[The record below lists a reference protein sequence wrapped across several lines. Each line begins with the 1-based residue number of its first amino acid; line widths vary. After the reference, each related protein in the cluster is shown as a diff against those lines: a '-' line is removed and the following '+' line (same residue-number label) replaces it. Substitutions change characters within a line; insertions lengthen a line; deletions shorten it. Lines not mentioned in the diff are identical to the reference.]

1 MTITGILCIIL
12 VLIVAVLSI
21 ALYTQ
26 NKASK
31 AQAQDGEQLLSDY
44 QKRVNE
50 LEKLLKDYRDLEQN
64 FDSVGQGYEQ
74 ALLAFDKMEEEKQTM
89 TNANKAL
96 EQQAHDLLEAK
107 QKLEGAIMK
116 KKDLIEKAALDI
128 KKQIDFAAP
137 NATATAQLVNT
148 IQNLNDVEVETAIE
162 KEDNVTVTDIVAQAV
177 KESGID
183 KATYFEFKQQIAE
196 EAQMTM
202 LFTNEAQVVRALA
215 NLLDNAM
222 KFTTSG
228 TVTLLTTT
236 DGSNIQFSIED
247 TGTGIPA
254 EEAEHIFEPFV
265 KLNSYF
271 DGNGI
276 GLTVARSIAR
286 RLEGDITLDTEYTKG
301 ARFVL
306 TLPI

>member
-1 MTITGILCIIL
+1 MTFTTILCIIL
-12 VLIVAVLSI
+12 AVMVVVFGI

-31 AQAQDGEQLLSDY
+31 VQAAEGEQLLSDY
-44 QKRVNE
+44 QKRVDE

-64 FDSVGQGYEQ
+64 FDNVGQGYEQ
-74 ALLAFDKMEEEKQTM
+74 ALLAFDKMEEDKQAM
-89 TNANKAL
+89 TKANEAL
-96 EQQAHDLLEAK
+96 EQQSRDLLEAK
-107 QKLEGAIMK
+107 NKLEGAIMK
-116 KKDLIEKAALDI
+116 KKDLIEKTALAI
-128 KKQIDFAAP
+128 KEKLDFTTP
-137 NATATAQLVNT
+137 NAAATAQLVNT

-162 KEDNVTVTDIVAQAV
+162 KEDNVHASDIVAQAV

-183 KATYFEFKQQIAE
+183 KVTYFEFKQQIAE
-196 EAQMTM
+196 EAQATM
-202 LFTNEAQVVRALA
+202 LFTNEAQVVRALT

-236 DGSNIQFSIED
+236 DGSNIQFTVEN
-247 TGTGIPA
+247 TGDAIPA
-254 EEAEHIFEPFV
+254 DDAERIFDPFV

-286 RLEGDITLDTEYTKG
+286 RLGGDVKLDTAFTGG

>member
-1 MTITGILCIIL
+1 MTFTTILCIIL
-12 VLIVAVLSI
+12 AVMVLVISI

-26 NKASK
+26 HKASK
-31 AQAQDGEQLLSDY
+31 VQAAEGEQLLSDY
-44 QKRVNE
+44 QKRVDE

-89 TNANKAL
+89 TKANQAL
-96 EQQAHDLLEAK
+96 EQQSHDLLEAK
-107 QKLEGAIMK
+107 NKLESAIMK
-116 KKDLIEKAALDI
+116 KKDLIEQVALDI
-128 KKQIDFAAP
+128 KKKIDFDAP
-137 NATATAQLVNT
+137 NAVATAQLVNT

-162 KEDNVTVTDIVAQAV
+162 KEDNVYASGIVDQAV
-177 KESGID
+177 KESGIE
-183 KATYFEFKQQIAE
+183 KATYFTFKQQIAE

-202 LFTNEAQVVRALA
+202 LFTNEAQVVRALV

-236 DGSNIQFSIED
+236 DGSNIQFSIENSGD
-247 TGTGIPA
+247 SIPA
-254 EEAEHIFEPFV
+254 DEAEHIFEPFV

-286 RLEGDITLDTEYTKG
+286 RLGGDITLDTEYTTG
-301 ARFVL
+301 VRFVF
-306 TLPI
+306 TMPI

>member
-1 MTITGILCIIL
+1 MTFTTILCIIL
-12 VLIVAVLSI
+12 AVITLVVCI

-26 NKASK
+26 HKASK
-31 AQAQDGEQLLSDY
+31 VQAAEGEQLLSDY
-44 QKRVNE
+44 QKRVDE

-74 ALLAFDKMEEEKQTM
+74 ALLAFDKMEEDKQAM
-89 TNANKAL
+89 TKANEAL

-107 QKLEGAIMK
+107 NKLEAAIMK

-137 NATATAQLVNT
+137 NALATAQLVNT
-148 IQNLNDVEVETAIE
+148 IQNLNDVEVETALE
-162 KEDNVTVTDIVAQAV
+162 KEDNVHASDIVAQAV
-177 KESGID
+177 QQSGID

-202 LFTNEAQVVRALA
+202 LFTNEAQVVRALV

-236 DGSNIQFSIED
+236 DGSNIQFCVED
-247 TGTGIPA
+247 TGTGIPV

-286 RLEGDITLDTEYTKG
+286 RLGGDITLDTEQTTG
-301 ARFVL
+301 ARFVF
-306 TLPI
+306 TMPI